1 MGSRIRENVK
11 HLFQCFC
18 EVVGP
23 QPNGKDAWII
33 QRFPESY
40 KDEEVLKSVPKFAY
54 PCDFENVVQHYSFV
68 LTSVDSKWTFGF
80 CRHDPKSE
88 TALVVLSYLPW
99 HESFYK
105 FLNHIAQLTHGP
117 KSDELWT
124 FLEAVY
130 QSAVPDPGG
139 TLKVA
144 FNDEKDRNLTEYYS
158 AVDGHNMMVIFA
170 SMLYERRIIFTSKK
184 LYRLSACVQSANA
197 IIYPMNWQHIFIPV
211 LPMALMDYLLAPMP
225 YLIGVPEPIL
235 KRVRK
240 SDLGEVVVLDADN
253 NTVETP
259 FLDLESLP
267 QDVVNSLRRQ
277 LRNRAALL
285 GDGVSR
291 AFLRALVQLIGGYRD
306 ALKFHQGQK
315 ITFSQE
321 AFIESRPLPMQPFLR
336 KMLELQIFQQF
347 IEERLDM
354 LNNGL
359 GFSDE
364 FEMEACNYSDKSS
377 SKLKQQYKEW
387 TYTMKKEGS
396 AFFKNVKSKVKERGK
411 DVRSVYKDFRSKFR
425 ESHTR
430 TGLDSEADDY
440 NKEKEDKP
448 RSAPTS
454 PTQRRRPHTFSV
466 AKSKAATSF
475 RKEPLKGRKGSATD
489 SSRAKPYS
497 PLSPASDPSSPEAV
511 PHSRS
516 DTPGLQLSPLDMDLM
531 GDLQDVIFRNCS
543 LEDSEEG
550 AESPPVDRTEGERER
565 ERERVSEGGTS
576 AGYTRED
583 EIEGVWT
590 GEEKDKSR
598 RERQSEGGPSAG
610 YTREDEIEGVW
621 TGEEK
626 DKSRRERERERD
638 LENFKPSS
646 GASSD
651 TWWSSQTDPLLL
663 SFPHRSRNAAPLSS
677 PPTVLPPKT
686 PTSPPATNGCDLFGA
701 TPFVVG
707 SGGGVNGEPVF
718 VVASPS
724 SVDMVRLPPPSQAHS
739 PRTRKPHQDSSATD
753 LIRLDSTP
761 SEEDFDPLSTK
772 EKLVDQSP
780 LPSISET
787 LHSFQNQ
794 SQKRT
799 DGLSNPLYPYFHP
812 MVQRASPS
820 RLPNQSFLF
829 QQRNVALDSSIT
841 PSVSFG
847 AVSSAVPQKVNS
859 SQSFAGSPFSRPPGN
874 VPSTVRS
881 NNTQD
886 TDLLKEYGLDF
897 NTFVFQNGGALNRQ
911 PSPGLHND
919 RTAAKLADPFENILT
934 LSKENPTQNKSQN
947 HWTKFE

>member
-1 MGSRIRENVK
+1 MEQSYSISVAIVEPIEVGS
-11 HLFQCFC
+11 Q
-18 EVVGP
+18 P
-23 QPNGKDAWII
+23 QSKC
-33 QRFPESY
+33 S
-40 KDEEVLKSVPKFAY
+40 
-54 PCDFENVVQHYSFV
+54 VVQHYSFV

-225 YLIGVPEPIL
+225 YLIGIPEPIL

-259 FLDLESLP
+259 FMDLESLP

-396 AFFKNVKSKVKERGK
+396 AFFKNVKSKANPAMKSAVKSVKERGK

-440 NKEKEDKP
+440 DKEKEDKP

-489 SSRAKPYS
+489 S
-497 PLSPASDPSSPEAV
+497 SPASDPSSPEAV

-550 AESPPVDRTEGERER
+550 AESPPVDRTLKPVR
-565 ERERVSEGGTS
+565 S
-576 AGYTRED
+576 
-583 EIEGVWT
+583 
-590 GEEKDKSR
+590 
-598 RERQSEGGPSAG
+598 
-610 YTREDEIEGVW
+610 
-621 TGEEK
+621 
-626 DKSRRERERERD
+626 

-677 PPTVLPPKT
+677 PPSVLPPKT
-686 PTSPPATNGCDLFGA
+686 PTSAPATNGCDLFGA

-707 SGGGVNGEPVF
+707 SGGGVDGEPVF

-761 SEEDFDPLSTK
+761 SDEDFDPLSTK

-812 MVQRASPS
+812 MVQRSSPS

-829 QQRNVALDSSIT
+829 QQKNVALDSSIT

-897 NTFVFQNGGALNRQ
+897 NTFVFQNGGVLNRQ
-911 PSPGLHND
+911 PSPSLHSD

>member
-54 PCDFENVVQHYSFV
+54 PCDFENSVVQHYSFV

-440 NKEKEDKP
+440 KEKEDKP

-489 SSRAKPYS
+489 S
-497 PLSPASDPSSPEAV
+497 SPASDPSSPEAV

-550 AESPPVDRTEGERER
+550 AESPPVDRTLKPVR
-565 ERERVSEGGTS
+565 S
-576 AGYTRED
+576 
-583 EIEGVWT
+583 
-590 GEEKDKSR
+590 
-598 RERQSEGGPSAG
+598 
-610 YTREDEIEGVW
+610 
-621 TGEEK
+621 
-626 DKSRRERERERD
+626 

-646 GASSD
+646 GTSSD
-651 TWWSSQTDPLLL
+651 TWWSSQTDSLLL
-663 SFPHRSRNAAPLSS
+663 SFPHRSQNAAPLSS
-677 PPTVLPPKT
+677 PPSVLPPKT

-707 SGGGVNGEPVF
+707 SGGGVDGEPVF
-718 VVASPS
+718 VVASPFFGGHGAT
-724 SVDMVRLPPPSQAHS
+724 PPSVAS
-739 PRTRKPHQDSSATD
+739 TLSEDKEEVTKEYKDFDLGACERTGLPHQDSSATD

-761 SEEDFDPLSTK
+761 SDEDFDPLSTK

-812 MVQRASPS
+812 MVQRSSPS

-841 PSVSFG
+841 PSVSFV

-859 SQSFAGSPFSRPPGN
+859 SQSFAGSPFLRPPAN

-911 PSPGLHND
+911 PSPSLHND